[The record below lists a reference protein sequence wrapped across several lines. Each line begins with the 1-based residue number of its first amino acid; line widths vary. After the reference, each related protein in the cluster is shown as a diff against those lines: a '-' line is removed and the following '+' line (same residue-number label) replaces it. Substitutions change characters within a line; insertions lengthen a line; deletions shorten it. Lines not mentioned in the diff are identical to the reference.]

1 MQICNAFRDDRRGN
15 FAMLSAILSI
25 PLVLG
30 AGVALDF
37 ATLSRTKSSL
47 QQAMDSAALAIARE
61 GTLLSNVQ
69 AQAIAHDFLDE
80 NFDRK
85 YTDLAVG
92 RAGTAVSVDAKTMV
106 PLAFGSVFGY
116 VVWPVLAASGADI
129 AYATY
134 EVGLVLDTTGS
145 MKGGKLTAMKEAV
158 EGLVQTMSAQVG
170 DSSKLK
176 FAVVPFANF
185 VNVGPE
191 FAPKIDQKGKVIP
204 GTGAAWLD
212 TMGVSPIPQME
223 LAGVSRFEV
232 FNNLGQTWAGC
243 IETRMAA
250 AGKAHDTD
258 DTPATASDKASLFV
272 PAFGIDEPAG
282 GGYAN
287 DYIAS
292 DVNPLDTS
300 KGGKLK
306 KLKKYGVP
314 GKKIASFVD
323 LVPLLLT
330 GESTDETWDAVST
343 TVSSTK
349 GPNQACVTQP
359 IMPLT
364 NAYATV
370 VSKVNSLQANG
381 TTNIM
386 EGVAWGMRV
395 LSPGEPFAQAA
406 DKKTVGIDKIMIVL
420 TDGANVFGNNSTALG
435 SAYAS
440 RGYLADGRL
449 GIDAGSASDT
459 NALMNERTL
468 EACTNAKAAGIQVYT
483 IRLEEPDVATGTM
496 LAECASSPLH
506 YFDAP
511 SRTQLDEVFQ
521 TIKDRIVRVRLAS

>member
-1 MQICNAFRDDRRGN
+1 MQYVHTFRDDRRGN

-92 RAGTAVSVDAKTMV
+92 REGTAVSVDARTMV
-106 PLAFGSVFGY
+106 PLAFGSLFGY
-116 VVWPVLAASGADI
+116 EVWPVQAASAADI

-158 EGLVQTMSAQVG
+158 EGLVETMAAQVN
-170 DSSKLK
+170 DADKLQ

-185 VNVGPE
+185 VNVGPDYG
-191 FAPKIDQKGKVIP
+191 PKFDSHGKMIP
-204 GTGAAWLD
+204 GTGAPWLD
-212 TMGVSPIPQME
+212 LAGVTPVPQLE
-223 LAGVSRFEV
+223 LAGVSRFEI
-232 FNNLGQTWAGC
+232 FNNLGQKWAGC
-243 IETRMAA
+243 VETRIAA
-250 AGKAHDTD
+250 GGKAHDTD
-258 DTPATASDKASLFV
+258 DTPATAADKASLFV
-272 PAFGIDEPAG
+272 PAFGIDEPST

-287 DYIAS
+287 DYIAT
-292 DVNPLDTS
+292 DIDPLDMS
-300 KGGKLK
+300 KATKVK

-314 GKKIASFVD
+314 GKKIAAVTELTP
-323 LVPLLLT
+323 LVPPAEASD
-330 GESTDETWDAVST
+330 ESWDAVSASVT
-343 TVSSTK
+343 STR

-406 DKKTVGIDKIMIVL
+406 DKKTVGIEKIMIVL

-459 NALMNERTL
+459 NALMNEKTL